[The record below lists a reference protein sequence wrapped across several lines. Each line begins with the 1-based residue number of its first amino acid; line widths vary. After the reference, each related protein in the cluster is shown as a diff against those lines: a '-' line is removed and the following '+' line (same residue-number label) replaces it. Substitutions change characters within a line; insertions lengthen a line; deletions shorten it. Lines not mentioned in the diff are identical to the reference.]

1 MKTQI
6 DTDKFTKFINEQ
18 GINQR
23 TRKDYNKFSR
33 YVCFKFLRDCG
44 YTLAKIGSYFDKST
58 KNGIMDHST
67 VLNGLRRYDELLPY
81 LDFQDIIED
90 VEPVLRSFIIEKPE
104 TVTDQFNGIELTWIE
119 SDLLKCESYLDF
131 LKLKNKLIN
140 ELKILK

>member
-1 MKTQI
+1 
-6 DTDKFTKFINEQ
+6 
-18 GINQR
+18 
-23 TRKDYNKFSR
+23 
-33 YVCFKFLRDCG
+33 
-44 YTLAKIGSYFDKST
+44 
-58 KNGIMDHST
+58 MDHST

-140 ELKILK
+140 ELKAI